1 MNKKEIAQIKNNNET
16 DFKNV
21 ILEEVKDEK
30 NEILKN
36 HYLKKLGSLT
46 IKDIKYDENLQKL
59 ISYLLGKENKD
70 ELDAKILVQYL
81 MCLDELADMLKTSND
96 DYINILH
103 SIADNLTFENI
114 KKDQLIFKQG
124 NYKMNN

>member
-1 MNKKEIAQIKNNNET
+1 MNKKEIAKIKINT

-46 IKDIKYDENLQKL
+46 IKDIKYDENF
-59 ISYLLGKENKD
+59 IN
-70 ELDAKILVQYL
+70 
-81 MCLDELADMLKTSND
+81 
-96 DYINILH
+96 YI
-103 SIADNLTFENI
+103 
-114 KKDQLIFKQG
+114 
-124 NYKMNN
+124 